1 MVVGGR
7 KIEPAILGWLAAMLF
22 AMPPLRNAM
31 PEARRAWI
39 SEVKGE
45 ENLAPSLD
53 LATGFLKTLLSP
65 IPLNGNN

>member
-39 SEVKGE
+39 SEVKGKKTWP
-45 ENLAPSLD
+45 LPSTWQP
-53 LATGFLKTLLSP
+53 AFLKPSFPPSP
-65 IPLNGNN
+65 